1 MELRLNL
8 ATCSLKDAEHAIFII
23 GAYFGMT
30 ALPHVGAPV
39 LSANGHFAGG
49 SHSLTDPGVSHGT
62 PQPQAAHVVTPPV
75 VPVAPTLGAE
85 PQPVGYVE
93 QDENPAAAF
102 AAPPALPPEVVF
114 AGNGATAPAGAPAL
128 PVAPPSATPAA
139 APAAGDAGNV
149 AGAVVAPAGSPL
161 PVMPAPGPSPSVAS
175 VELDADG
182 LPWDPRICAAGEGGA
197 KPKNADGR
205 WRKKRGLND
214 AAFIA
219 QVQAELRAT
228 LAAPV
233 APPLPPVAQVP
244 TPPPPAAV
252 QPSAPPSADPA
263 TFEQLMPRVTK
274 AITDKVL
281 PLDALQQA
289 TAAYGLST
297 VVSLAQRP
305 DLVPSVWLYLRTQY
319 PAL

>member
-30 ALPHVGAPV
+30 ALPHIGDV
-39 LSANGHFAGG
+39 H
-49 SHSLTDPGVSHGT
+49 TPGMT
-62 PQPQAAHVVTPPV
+62 PT
-75 VPVAPTLGAE
+75 PVAAAARTVALAPTDE

-114 AGNGATAPAGAPAL
+114 AGNGATAPVGVPAL

-139 APAAGDAGNV
+139 APVAGDAGNV
-149 AGAVVAPAGSPL
+149 AGAVVAPVGSPL

-228 LAAPV
+228 LAAP
-233 APPLPPVAQVP
+233 APAQVVPPAPPVAQVP
-244 TPPPPAAV
+244 TPPPAAV
-252 QPSAPPSADPA
+252 QPPAPPSADPA

-289 TAAYGLST
+289 TAAYGLTT